1 MEKTSG
7 DPALPTFGDRFAGQV
22 IGLFLWPLLTV
33 VLVAGALYYDR
44 VNNFN
49 ELTIQKETLLIR
61 AVARFLE
68 SGHHAAATDLKQLLD
83 DLDPLLATADS
94 AGLRKS
100 AISGLLADTLAK
112 HPLYEQVLLLGPHG
126 GEMVRAR
133 TAGGQEAKQ
142 AENRSRIADDTAA
155 LRAFFASSPG
165 TLQVFPPVFRLCR
178 GAPCDHANRQ
188 IRVGLTTSADSGR
201 AETIAIINY
210 RMSAV
215 HDLVSEIGTGER
227 GTLMIFRDQREL
239 AHALGDGRESR
250 DNATRLAAVQRLLGG
265 RDGSSLFQGGN
276 LYSFTR
282 FAVPLHFFA
291 GSQGESSLDS
301 ETEDGRAAR
310 EQWSVVSEMPAAYF
324 TAQKRNY
331 LLFLAVLAL
340 ALLIPSFVVC
350 LFWAKARVRA
360 RQEAELRAVDQV
372 EHLVRLEQEVRERTR
387 QLDDRNLQLS
397 AEIAERL
404 NAEIRLRQ
412 SNELFSGMV
421 ESIDGIIY
429 VADFDTHEILY
440 ANTYLKKLF
449 GFDPIGRKCWQFIH
463 ASTEG
468 PCSFCV
474 NNHLLSHDGE
484 PTGPYQWEYQNPF
497 NKRWYNA
504 KDLAIRWSNGKYVK
518 LEIAIDITEQKQLQQ
533 FLQEARRQAEIARN
547 MRSRFVALVAHDLKS
562 PFYSI
567 TQMLKRI
574 LERETFS
581 SEVHRQFLENI
592 VTNGHRMLHMIDDL
606 LSMDRFESAEVKLE
620 RTFFNATDMAVEVIA
635 NFQHLASEKSL
646 HLVNLL
652 PSDCPVYA
660 DKYLYFVVLNNL
672 LSNAIKFSQ
681 PGGTIEIYQ
690 PDRNRPM
697 TIAVR
702 DYGKGMS
709 QDYVTNLFKV
719 DVKTSSKGTIGEP
732 GSGLGLLF
740 CQDILKAHGGT
751 LEVDS
756 RLGGGSIF
764 SVVVPECCPCQLRP
778 HADHPGDTGVSGDR

>member
-1 MEKTSG
+1 MDEIRD
-7 DPALPTFGDRFAGQV
+7 DPAVPTFGERFAGQV

-44 VNNFN
+44 VHNLN
-49 ELTIQKETLLIR
+49 ELTIQKETLLVR
-61 AVARFLE
+61 AVALFLE
-68 SGHHAAATDLKQLLD
+68 SGHHAASTDLKQLLD
-83 DLDPLLATADS
+83 DIDSLLAHSGYAALRGPEVAD
-94 AGLRKS
+94 
-100 AISGLLADTLAK
+100 LLADTLAK
-112 HPLYEQVLLLGPHG
+112 HPLYEQVLLLEPNGREIARLRSG
-126 GEMVRAR
+126 GN
-133 TAGGQEAKQ
+133 QEA
-142 AENRSRIADDTAA
+142 AAFGTANRNADDRSA
-155 LRAFFASSPG
+155 LAAFFATSPG
-165 TLQVFPPVFRLCR
+165 ELQVSPPVLSLCR
-178 GAPCDHANRQ
+178 GAPCTTSKQR
-188 IRVGLTTSADSGR
+188 ISVGLTSSADNGR
-201 AETIAIINY
+201 AKPIAIIDY
-210 RMSAV
+210 RMSV
-215 HDLVSEIGTGER
+215 VYDLVSEIGTGER
-227 GTLMIFRDQREL
+227 GTLMIFRDQGEL
-239 AHALGDGRESR
+239 AGALAGNQETGGGAARI
-250 DNATRLAAVQRLLGG
+250 AAVKRLLGG
-265 RDGSSLFQGGN
+265 RDTTSLFLDGS
-276 LYSFTR
+276 LYSYTQFTLSALSTSGDR
-282 FAVPLHFFA
+282 GETSPETTPEGRGAAVEH
-291 GSQGESSLDS
+291 
-301 ETEDGRAAR
+301 
-310 EQWSVVSEMPAAYF
+310 WSVVSEMPAGYF
-324 TAQKRNY
+324 VAQKRSY
-331 LLFLAVLAL
+331 LLFLAILAL

-360 RQEAELRAVDQV
+360 RRETELRAIEQV

-387 QLDDRNLQLS
+387 ELDDRNLQLS

-404 NAEIRLRQ
+404 NAEIHLRQ

-449 GFDPIGRKCWQFIH
+449 GFNPIGRKCWQFIH
-463 ASTEG
+463 ASGDG

-474 NNHLLSHDGE
+474 NNHLLGEDGE

-518 LEIAIDITEQKQLQQ
+518 LEIAIDITEQKQLQH
-533 FLQEARRQAEIARN
+533 FLQEARRQAEIAQN

-592 VTNGHRMLHMIDDL
+592 VTNGHRMLQMIDDL

-620 RTFFNATDMAVEVIA
+620 RTFFNATDMAAEVIT
-635 NFQHLASEKSL
+635 NFNHLASEKSL
-646 HLVNLL
+646 HLINLL
-652 PSDCPVYA
+652 PLDCPVYA

-681 PGGTIEIYQ
+681 PGGTIEICQ
-690 PDRNRPM
+690 PDRSRPM
-697 TIAVR
+697 IVAVR

-709 QDYVTNLFKV
+709 PDYVENLFKV
-719 DVKTSSKGTIGEP
+719 DVKTSSRGTIGEP

-751 LEVDS
+751 LEVNS
-756 RLGGGSIF
+756 QLGSGSVF
-764 SVVVPECCPCQLRP
+764 SVVVPECCPWQPLRGT
-778 HADHPGDTGVSGDR
+778 DQGDDTGRGADD